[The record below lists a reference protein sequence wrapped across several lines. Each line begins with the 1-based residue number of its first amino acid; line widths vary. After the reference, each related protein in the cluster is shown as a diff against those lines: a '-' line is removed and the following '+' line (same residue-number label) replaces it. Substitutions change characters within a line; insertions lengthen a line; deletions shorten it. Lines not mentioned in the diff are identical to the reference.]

1 MFCPWPFVFELL
13 CQRQKADTIVYL
25 CFLPFS
31 FVSENMYERVDKNE
45 LIRN

>member
-1 MFCPWPFVFELL
+1 MFLSMAFLFFELL
-13 CQRQKADTIVYL
+13 CQRQKADTLMYL

-31 FVSENMYERVDKNE
+31 FAQNIQERFDKHE